1 MRSSWPKVVA
11 VVELIASEPPA
22 HLEPADLAGLRI
34 LVAGVRVTGRSAA
47 LHLASFGADVLACDD
62 AEVAAADLEAAGVRV
77 HGGGCEVELLEGLQ
91 LLVVAPG
98 LPERHPLIQA
108 ALAGGVP
115 VWSDVELG
123 ARLARAP
130 LVGVT
135 GTNGKSTTVELAA
148 AMLSASGLRTVAAG
162 NLGLPLIDA
171 VLARQAPQA
180 LVVELSSFQ
189 LRFCHSLH
197 LVAGAWLNL
206 APDHLDW
213 HPDLTAYAA
222 AKARIWANQTL
233 EDWSLYAADD
243 PVVASHAAHAAGTP
257 VPFGVGRVPP
267 GGLGV
272 EAGIALSRVEGH
284 EGPLWRAAALRL
296 PGRHN
301 LANALAASGL
311 ALALGAHPAAMTR
324 AVAAFRASPHRLAK
338 VGEVRGVSFVD
349 DSKATNPHAAAQAIA
364 AFPRVVWVAG
374 GRNKGLAFDD
384 LVAAGSSHLVG
395 VVLLGEAADELAAAL
410 DRAGFAGPVAR
421 AASIGEAVTVGFGL
435 AEAGDTVLLSPA
447 CASQDMFR
455 DYADRGRA
463 FAVAVARLAERH
475 GDAPGSAAPGREGS
489 ASRPGG
495 SGGALLAPSVN
506 RAGLA
511 KKSGEALQAP
521 GEGDRGGDRDP

>member
-62 AEVAAADLEAAGVRV
+62 AEV
-77 HGGGCEVELLEGLQ
+77 
-91 LLVVAPG
+91 
-98 LPERHPLIQA
+98 
-108 ALAGGVP
+108 
-115 VWSDVELG
+115 G

-197 LVAGAWLNL
+197 LVAGAWLNF

-213 HPDLTAYAA
+213 HPDLSAYAE

-243 PVVASHAAHAAGTP
+243 PVVASHAVHATGTP
-257 VPFGVGRVPP
+257 VPFGVGRVPL

-272 EAGIALSRVEGH
+272 EAGIALSRIEGH

-296 PGRHN
+296 
-301 LANALAASGL
+301 
-311 ALALGAHPAAMTR
+311 
-324 AVAAFRASPHRLAK
+324 
-338 VGEVRGVSFVD
+338 
-349 DSKATNPHAAAQAIA
+349 
-364 AFPRVVWVAG
+364 
-374 GRNKGLAFDD
+374 
-384 LVAAGSSHLVG
+384 
-395 VVLLGEAADELAAAL
+395 
-410 DRAGFAGPVAR
+410 
-421 AASIGEAVTVGFGL
+421 
-435 AEAGDTVLLSPA
+435 
-447 CASQDMFR
+447 
-455 DYADRGRA
+455 
-463 FAVAVARLAERH
+463 
-475 GDAPGSAAPGREGS
+475 
-489 ASRPGG
+489 
-495 SGGALLAPSVN
+495 
-506 RAGLA
+506 
-511 KKSGEALQAP
+511 
-521 GEGDRGGDRDP
+521 